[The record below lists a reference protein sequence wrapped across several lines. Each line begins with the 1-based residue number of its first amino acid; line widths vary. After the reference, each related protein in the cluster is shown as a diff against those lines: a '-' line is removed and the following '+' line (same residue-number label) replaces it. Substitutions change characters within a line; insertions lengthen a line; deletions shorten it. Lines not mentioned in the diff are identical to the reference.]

1 MIRVLGLGDNVVDK
15 YMHTLTMYPG
25 GNALNF
31 AVYAKLFGYE
41 SAYLGNFGDDMEAE
55 HVYETITSLGL
66 DVSRCRFLKGE
77 NGAAKVKIVN
87 GDRVF
92 LGSNKGGISNQHQL
106 ELTNMDMSYIA
117 GYDIVHTSIFSH
129 IESQLPKLQ
138 KAASFLSMD
147 FSNYASSEYL
157 KEHCPYIDC
166 ACISCG
172 EDMPE
177 EEIGNRIESMI
188 SYGCRHIVIATRGAK
203 GAVVSVDGKIYYQS
217 PCLVAA
223 KDTMGAGDSFITCF
237 LVSYV
242 DGMKYAVDFPQSS
255 REFGITTAVEYKDLI
270 VSTSLY
276 KASVYSSQNCQ
287 KEGSFGYGKKFLI
300 YP

>member
-15 YMHTLTMYPG
+15 YMHTMTMYPG

-31 AVYAKLFGYE
+31 AVYAKMFGYE
-41 SAYLGNFGDDMEAE
+41 SAYLGNFGDDKEAE
-55 HVYETITSLGL
+55 HVYETISSLGL

-77 NGAAKVKIVN
+77 NGAAKVRIVD

-92 LGSNKGGISNQHQL
+92 LGSNKGGISNQHPL
-106 ELTNMDMSYIA
+106 ELTDMDKNYIS

-129 IESQLPKLQ
+129 IETQLPLIRE
-138 KAASFLSMD
+138 AASFVSMD

-157 KEHCPYIDC
+157 KENCPYMDC

-177 EEIGNRIESMI
+177 AEIRNQIEAI
-188 SYGCRHIVIATRGAK
+188 LSYGCRHIVIATRGAK
-203 GAVVSVDGKIYYQS
+203 GAFVSVGGNVYQQS

-223 KDTMGAGDSFITCF
+223 RDTMGAGDSFITCF

-242 DGMKYAVDFPQSS
+242 DGMKYAVDFPENF
-255 REFGITTAVEYKDLI
+255 REFGITTAEEYKDLT
-270 VSTSLY
+270 VRTSLY
-276 KASVYSSQNCQ
+276 KAAVYSSRNCQ
-287 KEGSFGYGKKFLI
+287 KDGSFGFGKEF
-300 YP
+300 

>member
-41 SAYLGNFGDDMEAE
+41 SAYLGNFGDDREAE
-55 HVYETITSLGL
+55 HVYETISSLGL
-66 DVSRCRFLKGE
+66 DVARCRFLKGE
-77 NGAAKVKIVN
+77 NGAAKVKIVD

-92 LGSNKGGISNQHQL
+92 LGSNKGGVSNQHPL
-106 ELTNMDMSYIA
+106 ELTNMDWSYIA

-129 IESQLPKLQ
+129 IESQLPRLK

-147 FSNYASSEYL
+147 FSNYASDDYL
-157 KEHCPYIDC
+157 KEQCPYLDC

-172 EDMPE
+172 EEMPE
-177 EEIGNRIESMI
+177 EEIRKRIESII
-188 SYGCRHIVIATRGAK
+188 SYGCRQIVIATRGAK
-203 GAVVSVDGKIYYQS
+203 GAVISVEGKQYRQS
-217 PCLVAA
+217 PCLVEA

-242 DGMKYAVDFPQSS
+242 DGMKYAVDFPQNS
-255 REFGITTAVEYKDLI
+255 RVFGITTADEYKDMLI
-270 VSTSLY
+270 RTSLY
-276 KASVYSSQNCQ
+276 KAAVYSSQNCG
-287 KEGSFGYGKKFLI
+287 KEGSFGFGKKF
-300 YP
+300 